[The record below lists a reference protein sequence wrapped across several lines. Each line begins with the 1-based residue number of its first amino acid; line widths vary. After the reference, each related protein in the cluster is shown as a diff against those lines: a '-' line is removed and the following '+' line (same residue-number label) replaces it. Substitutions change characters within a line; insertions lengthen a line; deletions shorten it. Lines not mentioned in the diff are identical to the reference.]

1 MVQAL
6 FSEAVV
12 RRELPENRSLRQSI
26 RYSGRKASRVKSEMR
41 RLDILE
47 ATLRIAARDGLRGI
61 KHRAVAREAGVPL
74 AATTYYFR
82 DIHELI
88 SDSFMLFAEKAR
100 DNLDGFYD
108 TIHLVLD
115 AIPPKTLRHG
125 GPGRQALASRLSVIS
140 TAYLYEQFTQ
150 RREQVLAEQVFLME
164 ALRDDHLAGLA
175 RNYREAWIAGLR
187 QILQRLDSPSPA
199 RDAALLVNVTLGMG
213 YDSLLNGRDV
223 DYPALAGTVE
233 QVIGL
238 VLGPAGEEE
247 VPREKTDRKNS

>member
-1 MVQAL
+1 MVQARL
-6 FSEAVV
+6 PEASV
-12 RRELPENRSLRQSI
+12 RSELPEDRSLRQSI
-26 RYSGRKASRVKSEMR
+26 RYSGRKAFHAKSEIR
-41 RLDILE
+41 RLEILE

-100 DNLDGFYD
+100 DNLDSFYD

-115 AIPPKTLRHG
+115 TIPPQTLCRG
-125 GPGRQALASRLSVIS
+125 GPQRQELASRLSVIS

-164 ALRDDHLAGLA
+164 ALRDDRLAGLA
-175 RNYREAWIAGLR
+175 RTYREAWTAGLR
-187 QILQRLDSPSPA
+187 QILQRLDSPFPA

-213 YDSLLNGRDV
+213 YDSLLNGRHV
-223 DYPALAGTVE
+223 DFSALSETVE
-233 QVIGL
+233 RVVGL
-238 VLGPAGEEE
+238 VLGCAGESS
-247 VPREKTDRKNS
+247 P

>member
-1 MVQAL
+1 MEQAQV
-6 FSEAVV
+6 SETGA
-12 RRELPENRSLRQSI
+12 RTELPENRSLRQSI

-41 RLDILE
+41 RLEILE

-100 DNLDGFYD
+100 DNLDSFYD

-115 AIPPKTLRHG
+115 TIPSQTLRRG
-125 GPGRQALASRLSVIS
+125 GFQRQELASRLSVIS
-140 TAYLYEQFTQ
+140 TAYLYDQFTR
-150 RREQVLAEQVFLME
+150 RREQVLAEQVFLLE
-164 ALRDDHLAGLA
+164 ALRDDRLAGLA
-175 RNYREAWIAGLR
+175 RTYREAWTAGLR
-187 QILQRLDSPSPA
+187 QILERLDSPAPA
-199 RDAALLVNVTLGMG
+199 RDATLLVNVTLGMG
-213 YDSLLNGRDV
+213 YDSLLNGQEV
-223 DYPALAGTVE
+223 DYSVLSETVE

-238 VLGPAGEEE
+238 VLACPADAIAAGGGT
-247 VPREKTDRKNS
+247 R

>member
-1 MVQAL
+1 MVQAQVP
-6 FSEAVV
+6 EVGA
-12 RRELPENRSLRQSI
+12 RRELPENRSLRKSI
-26 RYSGRKASRVKSEMR
+26 RYSGRKASRAKSELR
-41 RLDILE
+41 RLEILE

-82 DIHELI
+82 DIQELI

-100 DNLDGFYD
+100 ENLDGFYD

-115 AIPPKTLRHG
+115 TIPDQTLCRG
-125 GPGRQALASRLSVIS
+125 GPQRQELASRLAVIS
-140 TAYLYEQFTQ
+140 TAYLYDQFTR

-164 ALRDDHLAGLA
+164 ALRDERLAGLA
-175 RNYREAWIAGLR
+175 RNYREAWTAGLR
-187 QILQRLDSPSPA
+187 QILERLDSPSPA

-223 DYPALAGTVE
+223 DYSALSGTVE
-233 QVIGL
+233 QVVSL
-238 VLGPAGEEE
+238 VLGGSQEFL
-247 VPREKTDRKNS
+247 REKTDGKNS

>member
-1 MVQAL
+1 MEQAQV
-6 FSEAVV
+6 SEAGA
-12 RRELPENRSLRQSI
+12 RTELPENRSLRQSI

-41 RLDILE
+41 RLEILE

-100 DNLDGFYD
+100 DNLDSFYD

-115 AIPPKTLRHG
+115 TIPAQTLRRG
-125 GPGRQALASRLSVIS
+125 GFQRRELASRLSVIS
-140 TAYLYEQFTQ
+140 TAYLYDQFTR

-164 ALRDDHLAGLA
+164 ALRDERLAGLA
-175 RNYREAWIAGLR
+175 RTYREAWTAGLR
-187 QILQRLDSPSPA
+187 QILERLDSPKPA
-199 RDAALLVNVTLGMG
+199 RDATLLVNVTLGMG
-213 YDSLLNGRDV
+213 YDSLLNGQEV
-223 DYPALAGTVE
+223 DYSALSETVE

-238 VLGPAGEEE
+238 VLACPADAFAAVGG
-247 VPREKTDRKNS
+247 NG